1 MSVNKIRNMTGNEL
15 EMNFKLNNITLGEV
29 LTKVIKITIEETID
43 TCREEE
49 LMELRQIVYNKDK

>member
-1 MSVNKIRNMTGNEL
+1 MSVKEIRNMTGNEL
-15 EMNFKLNNITLGEV
+15 EINYKFNKITLGEV
-29 LTKVIKITIEETID
+29 LTKVIKIAIEETMD